1 MCVRRVRVCGGRS
14 GETYVLN
21 ESALVLE
28 GVTLAQVVELVVEVL
43 VDLAG
48 GAVLDQ
54 QATEN
59 ALAAHPDDL
68 AMGRLSVSARGGVV
82 VGGAAIPGHT
92 GVLGTLSLTETT
104 VATEAASGVQLTGAG
119 ARVHG
124 DGLADDE
131 AIGDELADGL
141 AGVGVGD
148 LVDLVGVEPDLSLA
162 AANNGGGQAL
172 LGAKVDPV
180 ADACQ
185 CLLCWV
191 MLCDAFCRPE
201 ER

>member
-68 AMGRLSVSARGGVV
+68 AVGRLSVSARGGVV

>member
-1 MCVRRVRVCGGRS
+1 
-14 GETYVLN
+14 VLN

-68 AMGRLSVSARGGVV
+68 AVGRLSVSARGGVV

-191 MLCDAFCRPE
+191 MLCDDFCRPE

>member
-1 MCVRRVRVCGGRS
+1 
-14 GETYVLN
+14 VLN

-68 AMGRLSVSARGGVV
+68 AVGRLSVSARGGVV